1 MLPECGIELI
11 HKNHDCDVAPVG
23 HGCVL
28 DVGTYKI
35 QWYDGDQLPFD
46 IYRALD
52 MDTQA
57 SVVEEAEV

>member
-1 MLPECGIELI
+1 MLPECGFELI
-11 HKNHDCDVAPVG
+11 HKSHDCDVGPLG

-28 DVGTYKI
+28 DAGTTVI
-35 QWYDGDQLPFD
+35 SCHSFD

-57 SVVEEAEV
+57 SVLEEADV